1 MSGMKNNSIR
11 VKTLFYL
18 ILFSIFILLVLWGIQ
33 LVMSNFLYEKYQMR
47 DVQKIAKEISNTDD
61 EDLHDYLSE
70 IVYKNAVC
78 IEYINEMGVSTLY
91 NDASTGC
98 LLGRNNKI
106 LLKYKNDLI
115 SSGKDIKAINLVN
128 KDYDFSDLLYGI

>member
-1 MSGMKNNSIR
+1 MKNNSIR

-70 IVYKNAVC
+70 IVYKNAV
-78 IEYINEMGVSTLY
+78 YRVY
-91 NDASTGC
+91 
-98 LLGRNNKI
+98 
-106 LLKYKNDLI
+106 
-115 SSGKDIKAINLVN
+115 
-128 KDYDFSDLLYGI
+128 

>member
-47 DVQKIAKEISNTDD
+47 DVQKIAKEISNTD
-61 EDLHDYLSE
+61 
-70 IVYKNAVC
+70 
-78 IEYINEMGVSTLY
+78 
-91 NDASTGC
+91 
-98 LLGRNNKI
+98 
-106 LLKYKNDLI
+106 
-115 SSGKDIKAINLVN
+115 
-128 KDYDFSDLLYGI
+128 